1 MVTSYWMGA
10 YEEIKRCNALI
21 GNIDKVPMDASKVE
35 IYKAEAVVLRSLMYT
50 NLTML
55 YHDVPYFT
63 SIQSVTDAKAA
74 KTDRATIVADVM
86 KDFERC
92 GESSSSDGFF
102 MGKDD
107 QRSGV
112 IIIGATGT
120 LQ

>member
-86 KDFERC
+86 KDLKDAAKVLPPTA
-92 GESSSSDGFF
+92 SSWGR
-102 MGKDD
+102 MTK
-107 QRSGV
+107 
-112 IIIGATGT
+112 GAS
-120 LQ
+120 